1 MHLLVPFL
9 SWCYMVK
16 HKPNIP
22 PGGLAV
28 GKRTCNMMLDATGVR
43 RSRVA
48 CRVRLNV
55 YRRDAFA
62 RIIATNFPG
71 AEEGVKAKRD
81 VRPVHHI
88 QIL

>member
-1 MHLLVPFL
+1 MRDTDGAEVHD
-9 SWCYMVK
+9 S
-16 HKPNIP
+16 NII
-22 PGGLAV
+22 LNEDSIA
-28 GKRTCNMMLDATGVR
+28 MLKR
-43 RSRVA
+43 RSGTINQIDVDRDERGRVA